1 MNPTAPVTLSLSS
14 DPLYLSGVRE
24 FLQAV
29 ASRMGFS
36 HRACGQIALASDE
49 AICNV
54 IRHGYD
60 KRTDGPIWVHL
71 WPTTPQGEPGLTIVI
86 EDEARQ
92 VDPAQIKSRNLEDIR
107 PGGLGVHII
116 REVMDQA
123 VWQPRADRPVGMRL
137 TMVKLKSSDRPDESC
152 GGNSCA
158 TPPPHSR
165 PASTL
170 RGANTTCNT
179 SHPPQSAPNR
189 RTP

>member
-1 MNPTAPVTLSLSS
+1 MSPSAPVTLSLSS

-152 GGNSCA
+152 CGNSCA
-158 TPPPHSR
+158 TPSR
-165 PASTL
+165 PASAH
-170 RGANTTCNT
+170 RGANTCNT
-179 SHPPQSAPNR
+179 SLPPQAAPNR